1 MLKLQS
7 LRDFLAQCAPDLARD
22 PENFIVYGDDGRLI
36 ASGTNSLSFEYRYT
50 VYATLLGYAGH
61 PDAIMVPLL
70 AWCKANQPEL
80 FDNPAKRE
88 NAIRFAVAPQSA
100 STYDLGIEIDL
111 TERAIVT
118 HDPDHDTRLHIT
130 HPEEPGQVGLQRF
143 DGQDIQQLEKWELWL
158 RNEQLLATWE
168 FLPPV
173 WRQRMP
179 L

>member
-80 FDNPAKRE
+80 FDNPDKRE

-118 HDPDHDTRLHIT
+118 PDPDHDTRLNIT

-179 L
+179 Q

>member
-158 RNEQLLATWE
+158 RNERLLATWE

-179 L
+179 Q

>member
-36 ASGTNSLSFEYRYT
+36 STGTNSLSFEYRYT

>member
-7 LRDFLAQCAPDLARD
+7 LRDFLAQCAPDLARN
-22 PENFIVYGDDGRLI
+22 PEDFIVYGDDGRLI
-36 ASGTNSLSFEYRYT
+36 ATGTASLSFEYRYT
-50 VYATLLGYAGH
+50 AYATLLGYAGH

-70 AWCKANQPEL
+70 AWCQVNQPEL

-88 NAIRFAVAPQSA
+88 NAIRFGVAPQSA

-118 HDPDHDTRLHIT
+118 PDPGHDTRLRIT
-130 HPEEPGQVGLQRF
+130 HPDEPGAVGLQRF
-143 DGQDIQQLEKWELWL
+143 DGKDVRQLEVWELWM
-158 RNEQLLATWE
+158 RDEKLATWE
-168 FLPPV
+168 FLPPA

>member
-80 FDNPAKRE
+80 FDNPDKRE
-88 NAIRFAVAPQSA
+88 NAIRFTVAPQSA

-118 HDPDHDTRLHIT
+118 PDPDHDTRLHIN

-179 L
+179 K